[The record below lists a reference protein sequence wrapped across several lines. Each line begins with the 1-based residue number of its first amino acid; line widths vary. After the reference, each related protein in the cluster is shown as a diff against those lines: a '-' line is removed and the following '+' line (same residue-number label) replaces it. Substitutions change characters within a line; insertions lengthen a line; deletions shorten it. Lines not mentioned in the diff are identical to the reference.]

1 LALAIIHKP
10 AAPVGERNN
19 EIRRD
24 VGAIMTAA
32 IEFVHKQRDRPDVD
46 PSTMLAAINR
56 KVPVTAADLD
66 VAAIRAKQLG
76 SHLRRTAPPCR
87 GYQPPA

>member
-1 LALAIIHKP
+1 MRSDETW
-10 AAPVGERNN
+10 V
-19 EIRRD
+19 
-24 VGAIMTAA
+24 AIMTAA

>member
-1 LALAIIHKP
+1 MRSDETW
-10 AAPVGERNN
+10 V
-19 EIRRD
+19 
-24 VGAIMTAA
+24 AIMTAA

-56 KVPVTAADLD
+56 KVPVTADDLD

-76 SHLRRTAPPCR
+76 AHLRRAARRAEAIHGPNLDHD
-87 GYQPPA
+87 GGGDQPPA